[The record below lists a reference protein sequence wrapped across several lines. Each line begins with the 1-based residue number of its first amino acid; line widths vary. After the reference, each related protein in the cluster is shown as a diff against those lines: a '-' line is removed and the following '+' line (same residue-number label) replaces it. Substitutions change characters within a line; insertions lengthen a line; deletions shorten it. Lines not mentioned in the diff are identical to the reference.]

1 MKVKKAVIL
10 VAGAG
15 TRFLPFTKAM
25 PKEMLPIIDTP
36 ILQYVVE
43 DVIASGIEDIIFVTG
58 RGKTAIE
65 NHFDH
70 SFELE
75 HLLEKKNDHE
85 KLEKVA
91 EIAEMVDVHYV
102 RQKKLSAG
110 MPDATYYAR
119 KHVGDEPFVVISGD
133 EIIRTANGEPFLKTV
148 IKTASKYDS
157 SCVGVMKVPK
167 EEIYKYG
174 CIGGK
179 EVEKGVYKVNEL
191 VEKPPVE
198 KAPSNLAA
206 MSPYVFTPEYFEATE
221 KTPAGK
227 GGEKWWPDVAKILM
241 KEYGQDFYAKE
252 LDGKWYDC
260 GSKIGFLKTT
270 IEFAMQREDTKQE
283 LKAYLKSLKL

>member
-1 MKVKKAVIL
+1 MKIRKAVIL

-25 PKEMLPIIDTP
+25 PKEMLPLIDTP

-58 RGKTAIE
+58 RGKEAIE

-75 HLLEKKNDHE
+75 HLLEKKKDHE

-91 EIAEMVDVHYV
+91 EIAEMVEVHYV

-119 KHVGDEPFVVISGD
+119 KHVGDEPFVVLSGD
-133 EIIRTANGEPFLKTV
+133 EITRTPNGEPFLKEV
-148 IKTASKYDS
+148 MKTASKYNS

-167 EEIYKYG
+167 QETSKYG
-174 CIGGK
+174 IIDGK
-179 EVEKGVYKVNEL
+179 EVEKGIYKIKDVI
-191 VEKPPVE
+191 EKPTVE

-221 KTPAGK
+221 KTPVGK
-227 GGEKWWPDVAKILM
+227 GGEKWWPDVAKTLM
-241 KEYGQDFYAKE
+241 KDYGQDMYACE
-252 LDGKWYDC
+252 LKGKWYDC

-270 IEFAMQREDTKQE
+270 IEFAMQREDTKSE
-283 LKAYLKSLKL
+283 LKQYLKTLKL